1 MTVLLRLSCAPLAWA
16 LEAARVF
23 FVVCGC
29 VVSGWAVVFGMG
41 YRRGVDDATT
51 HDGIKADHR
60 VNGG

>member
-1 MTVLLRLSCAPLAWA
+1 MTVLRLPSAPLAWA
-16 LEAARVF
+16 LEAARIF

-29 VVSGWAVVFGMG
+29 AVSRWALGFGMG